1 MRSSG
6 ASSALTAGRRR
17 RRGGM
22 GLVAVV
28 VLGVAAAGAAA
39 FLLSRPDDGG
49 GGGAAVATAV
59 ARLTTP
65 VIERPPAP
73 RDAVGKLPEPAGA
86 ARVDLTRPALLAD
99 LRLKPAPAAGLAF
112 DLDDGS
118 VLWRRGATRIR
129 PIASLTKLMTG
140 LLAVERFPPGASVKL
155 TSAPD
160 SVGGTHMGGLRAGR
174 RVRAE
179 VLLRGL
185 MITSGNDA
193 AVALAI
199 GGAGS
204 ERAWVERMNARAR
217 EWGLSCTHFVDPH
230 GLDPRDRSC
239 PADVAALA
247 MRAMAEP
254 RLRRIARH
262 TYARVWTGFG
272 KKIRLYTTN
281 HLLREHYPGAVGLK
295 TGYTNR
301 AGHCLVAIIKRGS
314 RRIGIVLLG
323 SKMDAFQ
330 DARQIARAAARA
342 GVIPPAT

>member
-1 MRSSG
+1 M
-6 ASSALTAGRRR
+6 ALTL
-17 RRGGM
+17 
-22 GLVAVV
+22 LVA
-28 VLGVAAAGAAA
+28 LVA
-39 FLLSRPDDGG
+39 
-49 GGGAAVATAV
+49 GAAVAFVVLSRDDDGGATRAGTPPRSTATAPPV
-59 ARLTTP
+59 ERLTTP
-65 VIERPPAP
+65 ITERPSGAKTSTPP
-73 RDAVGKLPEPAGA
+73 DAAIGRLPDPPGA
-86 ARVDLTRPALLAD
+86 ARVDLARPALLRN
-99 LRLKPAPAAGLAF
+99 LRLTPAPAAGIAF

-118 VLWRRGATRIR
+118 VLWRRGATRVR

-140 LLAVERFPPGASVKL
+140 LLAVERFNANSTVRL

-160 SVGGTHMGGLRAGR
+160 RVGGTHMGGLRAGR

-185 MITSGNDA
+185 MISSGNDA

-204 ERAWVERMNARAR
+204 ERAWVARMNERAR
-217 EWGLSCTHFVDPH
+217 EWGLTCTHYVDPH

-272 KKIRLYTTN
+272 KKITLYTTN

-295 TGYTNR
+295 TGFTNR
-301 AGHCLVAIIKRGS
+301 AGHCLVAIVERGS

-323 SKMDAFQ
+323 SKVDAFR
-330 DARQIARAAARA
+330 DARQIARDAARA
-342 GVIPPAT
+342 GVIAPAT